1 MCVTRYVSLV
11 CAADTDSC
19 WNIGVV
25 FYTCTNHTHT
35 LRLGLIPALMRI
47 HQESCTFRESA
58 IRDLAI
64 SIQLL
69 EKARSE
75 YRAALLWMKNV
86 SMKLQNPDYRDQLAK
101 FREVCVCVGGG
112 SHTFSCRTN

>member
-1 MCVTRYVSLV
+1 MSLYWVSLLGLYLLFV
-11 CAADTDSC
+11 LQKLT
-19 WNIGVV
+19 VV
-25 FYTCTNHTHT
+25 GTLGWFSTHVQTTHT
-35 LRLGLIPALMRI
+35 NTHRLGLIPALMRI

-101 FREVCVCVGGG
+101 FREVCVC
-112 SHTFSCRTN
+112 RRW

>member
-1 MCVTRYVSLV
+1 M
-11 CAADTDSC
+11 
-19 WNIGVV
+19 V

-101 FREVCVCVGGG
+101 FREVCVCV
-112 SHTFSCRTN
+112 CRRRKPRFFL

>member
-1 MCVTRYVSLV
+1 MYLLSVLQTL
-11 CAADTDSC
+11 T
-19 WNIGVV
+19 VV
-25 FYTCTNHTHT
+25 GTLGWFSTHVQTTHTHT

-112 SHTFSCRTN
+112 SHAFSCRTN

>member
-1 MCVTRYVSLV
+1 MYKP
-11 CAADTDSC
+11 
-19 WNIGVV
+19 
-25 FYTCTNHTHT
+25 HTHT

-101 FREVCVCVGGG
+101 FREVCVCVCVGGG
-112 SHTFSCRTN
+112 SHAFSYR

>member
-1 MCVTRYVSLV
+1 MYKP
-11 CAADTDSC
+11 
-19 WNIGVV
+19 
-25 FYTCTNHTHT
+25 HTHT

-101 FREVCVCVGGG
+101 FREVCVCV
-112 SHTFSCRTN
+112 CRRRKPRFFL